1 MYHIFNTQ
9 QEPHYTLANKS
20 MPISVFVNS
29 VIYSFQ
35 SVSNFSPKNYK
46 SFLNLNS
53 NLSYKYGAQNLAV
66 LVGLCKK
73 TPTPPHPPPPPVT
86 NGGEGRYGVFK
97 ILNNGGW
104 GRVEKKFNI
113 NNSMY
118 EWMKSVHLMHSI
130 DVLENCFL

>member
-73 TPTPPHPPPPPVT
+73 TSTPPHPPPPPRST
-86 NGGEGRYGVFK
+86 RGGGEVWS
-97 ILNNGGW
+97 LQ
-104 GRVEKKFNI
+104 
-113 NNSMY
+113 NS
-118 EWMKSVHLMHSI
+118 E
-130 DVLENCFL
+130 

>member
-73 TPTPPHPPPPPVT
+73 TPTPPHPPPTPSYKWG
-86 NGGEGRYGVFK
+86 GGEVWS
-97 ILNNGGW
+97 LQ
-104 GRVEKKFNI
+104 
-113 NNSMY
+113 NS
-118 EWMKSVHLMHSI
+118 E
-130 DVLENCFL
+130 

>member
-35 SVSNFSPKNYK
+35 SVSNFSQKNYK
-46 SFLNLNS
+46 SFLNSNS

-73 TPTPPHPPPPPVT
+73 TPTPPHPQLQMGGRGGMESSKFWIMGVGGGLKKNSILIIVCM
-86 NGGEGRYGVFK
+86 NGWNLC
-97 ILNNGGW
+97 I
-104 GRVEKKFNI
+104 
-113 NNSMY
+113 
-118 EWMKSVHLMHSI
+118 
-130 DVLENCFL
+130 